1 MRGEG
6 NSLKFLIITLITVTV
21 TGVFAQG
28 KTGFISGTFNLV
40 PLGISSLT
48 ASAKSTP
55 DSAENDELTRLKKEN
70 EELRAELIDY
80 LDLQRENERLL
91 KYFNISKQKP
101 DLTLKP
107 AEVIARDAEDDFYSF
122 TIGAGTADGVSEGNP
137 VITENG
143 LIGQVSRAEQYS
155 AVVTTILSPKLKIG
169 AYDSRTADR
178 GVVSG
183 TAELSLKTR
192 TALTMLTEDNSINAE
207 VIMKILETR
216 GVHSELA
223 RDGQEVVDMFLKRGP
238 YHYQAILMDMM
249 MPLMDGQSAARAI
262 RESGAADARE
272 IPILALTADTYGD
285 IEQRCMSAGMDGYLR
300 KPIDTDELFR
310 VLVREF
316 DKE

>member
-1 MRGEG
+1 MRGKG
-6 NSLKFLIITLITVTV
+6 NSIKFLIITLITVTV

-28 KTGFISGTFNLV
+28 KTGYISGIFNLV

-107 AEVIARDAEDDFYSF
+107 AEVIARDADDDFYSF

-183 TAELSLKTR
+183 TAELSLKNR
-192 TALTMLTEDNSINAE
+192 TALTMLTEDNSIKE
-207 VIMKILETR
+207 
-216 GVHSELA
+216 
-223 RDGQEVVDMFLKRGP
+223 
-238 YHYQAILMDMM
+238 
-249 MPLMDGQSAARAI
+249 
-262 RESGAADARE
+262 
-272 IPILALTADTYGD
+272 GD
-285 IEQRCMSAGMDGYLR
+285 IITTQGTGGIYPKGLAVGKVKSVEYSGFDATPYAVVEPYEDISKVTSAMVVTDFSGRGEVTLR
-300 KPIDTDELFR
+300 D
-310 VLVREF
+310 
-316 DKE
+316 

>member
-1 MRGEG
+1 MRGKG

-28 KTGFISGTFNLV
+28 KTGFISGAFNLV
-40 PLGISSLT
+40 PLGISCFT

-101 DLTLKP
+101 DLTLKL
-107 AEVIARDAEDDFYSF
+107 AEVIARDADDDFYSF

-169 AYDSRTADR
+169 AYDSRTA
-178 GVVSG
+178 SG
-183 TAELSLKTR
+183 TAELSLKNR
-192 TALTMLTEDNSINAE
+192 TALTMLTEDNSIKE
-207 VIMKILETR
+207 
-216 GVHSELA
+216 
-223 RDGQEVVDMFLKRGP
+223 
-238 YHYQAILMDMM
+238 
-249 MPLMDGQSAARAI
+249 
-262 RESGAADARE
+262 
-272 IPILALTADTYGD
+272 GD
-285 IEQRCMSAGMDGYLR
+285 IITTQGTGGIYPKGLAVGKVKSVEYSGFDATPYAVVEPYEDISKVTSAMVVTDFSGRGEVTLR
-300 KPIDTDELFR
+300 D
-310 VLVREF
+310 
-316 DKE
+316 

>member
-1 MRGEG
+1 MRGRD

-28 KTGFISGTFNLV
+28 KTGFISGAFNLV
-40 PLGISSLT
+40 PLGISNLT

-55 DSAENDELTRLKKEN
+55 DSAENDELTLLKKEN

-107 AEVIARDAEDDFYSF
+107 AEVIARDADDDFYSF

-143 LIGQVSRAEQYS
+143 LVGQVSRAELYS
-155 AVVTTILSPKLKIG
+155 AVVTTILSPTLKIG
-169 AYDSRTADR
+169 AYDSRTADS

-183 TAELSLKTR
+183 TAELSLKNR
-192 TALTMLTEDNSINAE
+192 TAMTMLTEDNN
-207 VIMKILETR
+207 VK
-216 GVHSELA
+216 
-223 RDGQEVVDMFLKRGP
+223 D
-238 YHYQAILMDMM
+238 
-249 MPLMDGQSAARAI
+249 
-262 RESGAADARE
+262 
-272 IPILALTADTYGD
+272 GD
-285 IEQRCMSAGMDGYLR
+285 IVTTLGTGGIYPKGLAIG
-300 KPIDTDELFR
+300 R
-310 VLVREF
+310 VKSVDYSEF
-316 DKE
+316 DASPCAVIEPYEDISKVTSVAVITDFSGRREVALRD

>member
-1 MRGEG
+1 MRGKG

-28 KTGFISGTFNLV
+28 KTGFISGAFNLV

-80 LDLQRENERLL
+80 LNLQRENERLL

-107 AEVIARDAEDDFYSF
+107 AEVIARDADDDFYSF

-169 AYDSRTADR
+169 AYDSRTADG

-183 TAELSLKTR
+183 TAELSLKNR
-192 TALTMLTEDNSINAE
+192 TALTMLTEDNAVKE
-207 VIMKILETR
+207 
-216 GVHSELA
+216 
-223 RDGQEVVDMFLKRGP
+223 
-238 YHYQAILMDMM
+238 
-249 MPLMDGQSAARAI
+249 
-262 RESGAADARE
+262 
-272 IPILALTADTYGD
+272 GD
-285 IEQRCMSAGMDGYLR
+285 IITTQGTGGIYPKGLAVGKVKSVEYSGFDATPYAVVEPYEDISKVTSVMVVTDFSGRGEVTLR
-300 KPIDTDELFR
+300 D
-310 VLVREF
+310 
-316 DKE
+316 